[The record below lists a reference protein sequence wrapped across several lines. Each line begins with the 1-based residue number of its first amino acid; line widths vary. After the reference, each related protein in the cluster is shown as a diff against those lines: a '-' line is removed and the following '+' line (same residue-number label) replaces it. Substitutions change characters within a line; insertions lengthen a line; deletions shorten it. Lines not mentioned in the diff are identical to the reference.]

1 MRRPLRPRGFTMVE
15 MLLVIVIIGLITVVA
30 FPALSTFS
38 VRNADA
44 SAATKVSRLIN
55 RVKDQARR
63 RNRAYVLRFDL
74 MNANQPRGRMSIRES
89 ATTSCSVADFDEA
102 RPLKQVPFGDTLVPE
117 YRGSRTENV
126 GVIGWRQSEEED
138 VAAAP
143 LTLCASPSGA
153 LAVGVGPGAVPL
165 AGQLEVHVQLFDRAG
180 GGWRRMGPARVVEM
194 TYAGNARLG
203 LN

>member
-1 MRRPLRPRGFTMVE
+1 MRRPLEPRGFTMVE

-38 VRNADA
+38 IRNDDA

-63 RNRAYVLRFDL
+63 RNRAYIMRFDT
-74 MNANQPRGRMSIRES
+74 MDGEQPRGRMSVRETTS
-89 ATTSCSVADFDEA
+89 TSCSLSDFDAA
-102 RPLKQVPFGDTLVPE
+102 RPLKQVPFGSTPVPD
-117 YRGSRTENV
+117 YRGERTENV
-126 GVIGWRQSEEED
+126 GLIGWRQDEEEIGTGD
-138 VAAAP
+138 

-153 LAVGVGPGAVPL
+153 LAVGAGPGAVPL
-165 AGQLEVHVQLFDRAG
+165 AGQLELHVQLFDLG
-180 GGWRRMGPARVVEM
+180 SGNWRRMGPPRVVEM

-203 LN
+203 LE